1 MEHFFQDLK
10 YSLRTLRQQRAFTIA
25 AVATLALGIGATT
38 AVFSVVNAVLLRPFP
53 FPDAGRIVLFMNTSP
68 NGNSFPA
75 ASPAKFAHWRRQTD
89 AVRDASAYRSVLVN
103 YTGGDTPEQV
113 TTEQVSPPF
122 FHLLGATP
130 VLGRTFTTDEDLP
143 TAGKVA
149 VLSYGWWT
157 RRFAADRAIVGK
169 TISLSGEPYVVIGVI
184 GKGFDQSDL
193 GDTPD
198 LWTMFPIDPNTQ
210 DQAHYFRVLGR
221 LAPGVTLA
229 QAQAKLTQS
238 AAAYRERFPGSLG
251 PKEAFSVEPMQKI
264 FVRNSQSLLVVLM
277 SAVAGVLLIACAN
290 VANLLLVRSTVR
302 KRELAIRAA
311 MGADRARITRQLLTE
326 SVLLSIVGGAAG
338 LTLGLVGIRS
348 LMSINTANL
357 PRLGEGGTA
366 IQLDWRL
373 ALFTVVVSIVTGLL
387 FGVAPAFQAARQ
399 DLSGTLRDG
408 TGASAGR
415 ANHHVR
421 STLVV
426 VEIALALALVIGSG
440 LLIRTSLALR
450 AVAPGF
456 DASNVL
462 TMTMSFTGPRF
473 QTSMSVEQAIRDGAD
488 RLRTVSGVELASASC
503 CVPLQ
508 GGYGLPFRVVGKAL
522 PEGQQFHGS
531 GDWIT
536 VSPGYFEVFK
546 IPVLRGRTFTDRD
559 DANAPPV
566 AIINEAMAKE
576 TWKNGDPLN
585 DRLTIGRGGMK
596 EFAAEPDR
604 QIIGVVADSRDD
616 GLNQNPGPKMFVP
629 QAQIPDNVNVLNTKI
644 APMSWVIRTRVPPL
658 SIAAAVESRLREATG
673 LPVAEVRSMDQIVS
687 RSTSR
692 EQFNTLLMAV
702 FALSALTLAAIGI
715 YGVMAYAVQQRTR
728 EIGVRLALGAE
739 PNQVRTMVVLQG
751 MRLALVGVIIGVATA
766 YALSRYMR
774 SLLFGVEVRDPL
786 VFVGVP
792 LLLGVA
798 ALAAVWI
805 PAARASKVDPLGALR
820 SA

>member
-1 MEHFFQDLK
+1 VEHFLQDLK
-10 YSLRTLRQQRAFTIA
+10 YCVRTLRHQRAFTVA

-53 FPDAGRIVLFMNTSP
+53 FPDADRIVLFMNTSP
-68 NGNSFPA
+68 NGSGPG

-89 AVRDASAYRSVLVN
+89 AVRDASAYRTVLVN

-113 TTEQVSPPF
+113 TTAQVSPPF

-130 VLGRTFTTDEDLP
+130 MLGRTFTADEDLP

-157 RRFAADRAIVGK
+157 RRFASDRAIVGK

-184 GKGFDQSDL
+184 GNGFDQSDL
-193 GDTPD
+193 GDRPD
-198 LWTMFPIDPNTQ
+198 LWTAFPVDPNTQ

-229 QAQAKLTQS
+229 QAQAQVAQS
-238 AAAYRERFPGSLG
+238 ATAYRERFPGSIG
-251 PKEAFSVEPMQKI
+251 ARAAFSVEPMQKL
-264 FVRNSQSLLVVLM
+264 FVRNSQSLLIVLLA
-277 SAVAGVLLIACAN
+277 AVAGVLLIACAN

-311 MGADRARITRQLLTE
+311 MGADRARIIWQLLTE
-326 SVLLSIVGGAAG
+326 SVLLSLAGGVVG

-357 PRLGEGGTA
+357 PRLGDSGAA
-366 IQLDWRL
+366 IRLDWRL
-373 ALFTVVVSIVTGLL
+373 ATFTMVVSIATGLL
-387 FGVAPAFQAARQ
+387 FGVAPALQAARQ

-408 TGASAGR
+408 TGASGGR
-415 ANHHVR
+415 VSHHVR

-426 VEIALALALVIGSG
+426 LEIALALALVIGSG

-456 DASNVL
+456 DPTNVL

-488 RLRTVSGVELASASC
+488 RLRRVPGVELTSASC

-522 PEGQQFHGS
+522 PEGQQFHGN

-536 VSPGYFEVFK
+536 VSPRYFEAFK

-566 AIINEAMAKE
+566 VIINEAMAKE

-585 DRLTIGRGGMK
+585 DRLAIGRGGMK

-604 QIIGVVADSRDD
+604 QIIGIVADSRDN
-616 GLNQNPGPKMFVP
+616 GLNQDPGPKMFVP
-629 QAQIPDNVNVLNTKI
+629 QAQIPDNVNVLNAKI
-644 APMSWVIRTRVPPL
+644 SPMSWVIRTRVPPL
-658 SIAAAVESRLREATG
+658 SIAAAVASQIREATG
-673 LPVAEVRSMDQIVS
+673 LPVADIRSMDQIVS

-692 EQFNTLLMAV
+692 EQFNTLLMTV

-739 PNQVRTMVVLQG
+739 PGGVRLMVVAQG
-751 MRLALVGVIIGVATA
+751 MKLAVVGMILGVATA

-774 SLLFGVEVRDPL
+774 SLLFGVEMRDPV
-786 VFVGVP
+786 VFVGMP
-792 LLLGVA
+792 LLLGIVA
-798 ALAAVWI
+798 LVAVWI
-805 PAARASKVDPLGALR
+805 PAARASRVDPVGALR
-820 SA
+820 SG